1 MNKYEKQELLESLA
15 GLIVIAG
22 PLIGLFILVVL
33 SFF

>member
-1 MNKYEKQELLESLA
+1 MNKYERQELLESVTVLV
-15 GLIVIAG
+15 VIAG